1 MVGKRGLGQSGN
13 FPQDIHLAAHGKT
26 NLKGRIMKSLL
37 ANHSEVHHLPFPN
50 KMTTARQLYLVTP
63 ETLNTVTANLSVCTI
78 YRKFQK
84 LFILATFGFSSM
96 EHQPYCSK
104 KKKKHQK
111 TCKCFW
117 CIQCWWN
124 RRENLFSQN
133 VLAIYLSKYLRN
145 SVWTSLSWTL

>member
-37 ANHSEVHHLPFPN
+37 ANHSEVQHLPFPN

-104 KKKKHQK
+104 KKKQQK
-111 TCKCFW
+111 KNNANASGAFSAGE
-117 CIQCWWN
+117 IVGKISFLKMYL
-124 RRENLFSQN
+124 LF
-133 VLAIYLSKYLRN
+133 
-145 SVWTSLSWTL
+145 TSANI